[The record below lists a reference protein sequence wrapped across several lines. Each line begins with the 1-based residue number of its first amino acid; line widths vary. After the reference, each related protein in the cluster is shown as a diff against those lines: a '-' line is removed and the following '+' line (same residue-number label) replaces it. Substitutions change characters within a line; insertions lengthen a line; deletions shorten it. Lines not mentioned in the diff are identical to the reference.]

1 MKVFHKLYIGIV
13 SIIAISL
20 IVFGYFIIFADFNKR
35 IRDEVDA
42 GTKRHVLLAAS
53 LVNESRRLKESG
65 EEYDYFMA
73 AAWNMRTNNPFPFN
87 LYDSDKKLMY
97 QGINATINV
106 DLEETEHTLYKEIT
120 EGDKRYLVFMSGF
133 GTFNNYYIVTVS
145 DITNIYEDSAWM
157 RQVFVIVY
165 LVTIAV
171 TLVFAY
177 LFARYIS
184 KRLETVNKA
193 SMEMASGDYSKRIGV
208 DSNDEFAEMA
218 DTYNKMAATI
228 EEKIA
233 ELEDSVRRREEFT
246 GAFSHELKTP
256 MTSIVGYADMIYHED
271 MSKEEIKKA
280 ASFILNEG
288 IRLQSLALKLQ
299 DVIALGQSELDK
311 MMVDSEELFEDLKIT
326 FVQKAKDSEVEIG
339 WECDPEYIDI
349 EYDLFKTVI
358 VNLIDNAFKS
368 GTKKIEVRGVK
379 LEKTYDI
386 RVKDYGR
393 GIPESEIEKVKE
405 AFYMVDKSRS
415 RKAHGAGLGL
425 ALCDKIVSLHG
436 GKLDIQSI
444 EGTGTTVTVSIPL
457 YIEEGDPDGQTSS

>member
-20 IVFGYFIIFADFNKR
+20 IIFGYFIIFADFNKR
-35 IRDEVDA
+35 IRDEIDA
-42 GTKRHVLLAAS
+42 GTKRHVLLAES
-53 LVNESRRLKESG
+53 LFKESVKVKEAG
-65 EEYDYFMA
+65 EEYDYYLV
-73 AAWNMRTNNPFPFN
+73 AAWNVRNNNPFPFN
-87 LYDSDKKLMY
+87 LYNSDKVIIYK
-97 QGINATINV
+97 GINATINV
-106 DLEETEHTLYKEIT
+106 ELEDTEHTLYKEIS
-120 EGDKRYLVFMSGF
+120 EGDTRYLVFMSGV
-133 GTFNNYYIVTVS
+133 GIQNSYYIVTAS
-145 DITNIYEDSAWM
+145 DITNIYEDSVWM
-157 RQVFVIVY
+157 RKIFVIVY

-193 SMEMASGDYSKRIGV
+193 SMEMASGDYSKRIEI
-208 DSNDEFAEMA
+208 DSKDEFAEMA

-271 MSKEEIKKA
+271 MPKEEIKKA

-311 MMVDSEELFEDLKIT
+311 MMIDSEELFEDLKIT
-326 FVQKAKDSEVEIG
+326 FSQKAKDAGVTIE
-339 WECDPEYIDI
+339 WECDQEYIDI

-358 VNLIDNAFKS
+358 VNLVDNAFKS

-457 YIEEGDPDGQTSS
+457 CIEEGDPDGQTAS

>member
-35 IRDEVDA
+35 IRDEIDA
-42 GTKRHVLLAAS
+42 GTKRHVLLADS
-53 LVNESRRLKESG
+53 LIKESRRVKDSG
-65 EEYDYFMA
+65 EEYDYYLVA
-73 AAWNMRTNNPFPFN
+73 ARNMRTNNPFPFN
-87 LYDSDKKLMY
+87 LYNRDKKIIY
-97 QGINATINV
+97 KGINATINV
-106 DLEETEHTLYKEIT
+106 DLEDTEHTLYKEVN
-120 EGDKRYLVFMSGF
+120 EGGRTYIVFISGT
-133 GTFNNYYIVTVS
+133 GIFNDYYIVTAS
-145 DITNIYEDSAWM
+145 DVTNIYEDSAWM
-157 RQVFVIVY
+157 RKVFVIVY

-193 SMEMASGDYSKRIGV
+193 SMEMAAGDYSKRIGI

-228 EEKIA
+228 EEKII

-271 MSKEEIKKA
+271 MPKEEIKKA

-311 MMVDSEELFEDLKIT
+311 MMIDSEELFEDLKIT
-326 FVQKAKDSEVEIG
+326 FVQKAKDAGVTIA
-339 WECDPEYIDI
+339 WECDQEYIDI

-393 GIPESEIEKVKE
+393 GIPASEIDKVKE

-436 GKLDIQSI
+436 GRMDIQSI

-457 YIEEGDPDGQTSS
+457 NPEEGEPDGQTAS